1 MLTSLVLAFAFVGLD
16 KLQPIDEAPQ
26 DKQFLEF
33 RTNMI
38 AAIKK
43 KNYAF
48 VNSRI
53 DKKIRWSFGGGEGRD
68 SLLQQWTEESS
79 IETFYDELLQ
89 VLILGGQFGENE
101 EEGTKSFAAPYSFS
115 AWPDEFDVFE
125 YVVAVRN
132 SVPVYAKP
140 DAKSGQIGT
149 LSYDIVK
156 VSFANDYVDGWHEIE
171 LPSESGKTGWVER
184 GPVRSPISYRAIFEK
199 KRGSW
204 YMTVFIAGD

>member
-1 MLTSLVLAFAFVGLD
+1 MLISLVLAVAVAGPD
-16 KLQPIDEAPQ
+16 KLLPIDEAPQ

-43 KNYAF
+43 KNYSY
-48 VNSRI
+48 VNGRI
-53 DKKIRWSFGGGEGRD
+53 DANVHWSFGGGEGRD
-68 SLLQQWTEESS
+68 SLLQLWKEESS

-115 AWPDEFDVFE
+115 AWPEEFDAFE
-125 YVVAVRN
+125 YVVAVRK

-140 DAKSGQIGT
+140 DAKSAQIET
-149 LSYDIVK
+149 LNYDIVK
-156 VSFANDYVDGWHEIE
+156 VSFASDYVDGWHKIE

-184 GPVRSPISYRAIFEK
+184 GPVRSPISYRAIFDK
-199 KRGSW
+199 KKGSW

>member
-1 MLTSLVLAFAFVGLD
+1 MVSCLVLAFAVVGLD

-43 KNYAF
+43 KNYSY

-53 DKKIRWSFGGGEGRD
+53 DEDVHWSFGGGEGRD
-68 SLLQQWTEESS
+68 SLLQRWKEESS

-89 VLILGGQFGENE
+89 VLKLGGQFGEYGE
-101 EEGTKSFAAPYSFS
+101 PGTKSFTAPYSFS
-115 AWPDEFDVFE
+115 AWPDEFDAYE
-125 YVVAVRN
+125 YVVAVN
-132 SVPVYAKP
+132 KGVLVYAKP
-140 DAKSGQIGT
+140 DTKSGQVGT

-171 LPSESGKTGWVER
+171 LPNESGKTGWVER

-204 YMTVFIAGD
+204 YMVMFIAGD